1 MGAGYMAHEHARAF
15 AALPNVE
22 IVGICGRSHSRANIF
37 SMTYSVPVFDNI
49 RQLYEN
55 TLADVVIVAVNE
67 LSIRQV
73 CLEVFDYPWLS
84 FLEKP
89 VGLNLLEAK
98 EIEAKAN
105 SKGAK
110 SYVALNRRSYS
121 STRLALQKLSEDDAP
136 RLISVLDQQ
145 DMCAALESGQPERV
159 VENYMYANSIHLIDY
174 FHIFGRGEII
184 EISSFQKWNPENPCY
199 VVSSI
204 RFSSG
209 DIGVYQAVWKGPG
222 PWSVS
227 VTNPNV
233 RIEMRPLEKFSI
245 QNKGER
251 KLNEVQIES
260 SETEYKPGLIFQAKQ
275 IVNLLD
281 GLPSTLATLKDS
293 MRTMELCSKI
303 YNKE

>member
-1 MGAGYMAHEHARAF
+1 MPTALLTAEVWHKLRDDHQAIVVPWITPRLERRSRHESHPVDDF
-15 AALPNVE
+15 LFEYYPISTNKLLNWHPGFGVE
-22 IVGICGRSHSRANIF
+22 
-37 SMTYSVPVFDNI
+37 
-49 RQLYEN
+49 
-55 TLADVVIVAVNE
+55 
-67 LSIRQV
+67 
-73 CLEVFDYPWLS
+73 
-84 FLEKP
+84 
-89 VGLNLLEAK
+89 LEAK

-159 VENYMYANSIHLIDY
+159 VENYIYANSIHLIDY